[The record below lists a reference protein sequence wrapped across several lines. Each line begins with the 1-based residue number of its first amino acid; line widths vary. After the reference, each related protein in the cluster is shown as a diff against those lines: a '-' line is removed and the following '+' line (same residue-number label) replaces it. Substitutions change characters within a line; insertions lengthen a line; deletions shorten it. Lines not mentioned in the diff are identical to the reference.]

1 MCGITGYIS
10 PKSWNG
16 KAMLQSL
23 HHRGPDTQQGYS
35 TQVVDL
41 KLFQGHTRLSIIDL
55 SVGGSQP
62 MFSDDEQIVIT
73 YNGEIY
79 NHLEL
84 KEQYLKGEYFKSTSD
99 TEVLLKLYQKKGIG
113 CLSLLNGDFAIC
125 IHDKNTNKVY
135 LVRDRLGV
143 KPLYFY
149 WQNETLIYA
158 SEIKSILAAGITAEL
173 NKEAVQRFFVYKYSP
188 EQETLFKNIN
198 RVDPAHYLEY
208 ELSSKSITAHRY
220 WELPPQDSKMPYGEA
235 KEELEMLIADATKIR
250 LMADVP
256 VGSFLSGGIDSS
268 ILAYYMRDHKEILHF
283 CASKNEEDLK
293 KEGSSSDYQYARRL
307 ADEWKLHLE
316 QIHIGS
322 EELNKKQLDKVLHF
336 GDDLIADGSQI
347 PSYLIT
353 QQAAKKIKVILTGM
367 GADEIFYGY
376 AGHQLAYLAQ
386 YFNKI
391 PGVLR
396 KPILKTFENLNTGS
410 GRFKPYKRYLYKF
423 GKNFKY
429 GHLQYGTYSIVGDF
443 ENSMSI
449 YRGNDN
455 DTMGILGKYFQPN
468 RDPFASQTQFEV
480 NNFLVKNLHYV
491 DRMSMANSVESR
503 VPFLD
508 HRLVEFAVGL
518 PRKYK
523 LGANLLTKKILK
535 EAYQNILPDYII
547 KRRKAGFG
555 MPLRSILSDRKKVD
569 SLLDVDFFGDFEG
582 FSMPDI
588 QRIKGEHFN
597 GVGDNS
603 SIIFALISFQNWHQK
618 YLG

>member
-16 KAMLQSL
+16 AAMLESL
-23 HHRGPDTQQGYS
+23 RHRGPDTQKHY
-35 TQVVDL
+35 TAQVGDL
-41 KLFQGHTRLSIIDL
+41 ELFQGHTRLSIIDL
-55 SVGGSQP
+55 SEGGTQP
-62 MFSDDEQIVIT
+62 MLSDDQQIVIT

-84 KEQYLKGEYFKSTSD
+84 KEQYLKDEPFKSTSD
-99 TEVLLKLYQKKGIG
+99 TEVLLKLYQKKGVE

-125 IHDKNTNKVY
+125 IYDKRVNKVY
-135 LVRDRLGV
+135 IVRDRLGV
-143 KPLYFY
+143 KPLYIY
-149 WQNETLIYA
+149 KHEDTLIYA
-158 SEIKSILAAGITAEL
+158 SEIKSIFAAGIKPEL
-173 NKEAVQRFFVYKYSP
+173 NKEGVQRFFVYKYSP
-188 EQETLFKNIN
+188 EQETLFKGID
-198 RVDPAHYLEY
+198 RVPPAHYLEY
-208 ELSSKSITAHRY
+208 ELSSKALSAQRY
-220 WELPPQDSKMPYGEA
+220 WELPQQDSNLGYGEA
-235 KEELEMLIADATKIR
+235 KEELKRLLGDATKIR

-268 ILAYYMRDHKEILHF
+268 ILAYYMRDHQEILHF
-283 CASKNEEDLK
+283 CASKSAEDLK
-293 KEGSSSDYQYARRL
+293 KEGSSSDYHYARKL
-307 ADEWKLHLE
+307 ADEWRLNLE

-322 EELNKKQLDKVLHF
+322 EELNEKQLNTVLHF

-353 QQAAKKIKVILTGM
+353 QQAAKKIKVILSGM

-391 PGVLR
+391 PEIVR

-449 YRGNDN
+449 YRGNDA
-455 DTMGILGKYFQPN
+455 DALGILAKYFEPN
-468 RDPFASQTQFEV
+468 KDPFASQTQFEV

-491 DRMSMANSVESR
+491 DRMSMANSVENR

-508 HRLVEFAVGL
+508 HRLVEFVVSL

-535 EAYQNILPDYII
+535 GAYRDMLPDYII

-555 MPLRSILSDRKKVD
+555 MPLRSIFSDRKKVEE
-569 SLLDVDFFGDFEG
+569 LLDVDFFGSFEG
-582 FSMPDI
+582 FSVPDI
-588 QRIKGEHFN
+588 KRINDEHFN
-597 GVGDNS
+597 GIGDNS
-603 SIIFALISFQNWHQK
+603 SIIFALISFQKWHQK
-618 YLG
+618 FMG